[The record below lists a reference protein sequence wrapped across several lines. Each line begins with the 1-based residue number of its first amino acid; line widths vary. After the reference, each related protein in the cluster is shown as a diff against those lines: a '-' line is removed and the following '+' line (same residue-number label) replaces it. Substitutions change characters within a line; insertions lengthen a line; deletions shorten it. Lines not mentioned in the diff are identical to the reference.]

1 MSDWSDL
8 TTRLPKL
15 LHNLE
20 AEMTLH
26 WWKQSRATC
35 EEMIERIKGV
45 VSCSYEM
52 ERKETQAKYERIGWV
67 VHNLKDA
74 DVVTRP
80 GVCGYCG
87 GKAGDH
93 SEACALWSVA

>member
-26 WWKQSRATC
+26 YWKQSRMTC

-45 VSCSYEM
+45 IGCSYDE
-52 ERKETQAKYERIGWV
+52 ERKEMQAKYARNGYEV
-67 VHNLKDA
+67 YQLKEA
-74 DVVTRP
+74 DVVTKP
-80 GVCGYCG
+80 GICGYCG
-87 GKAGDH
+87 GRSGDH
-93 SEACALWSVA
+93 FEGCALWCPA

>member
-26 WWKQSRATC
+26 YWKQSRMTC

-45 VSCSYEM
+45 IGCSYDE
-52 ERKETQAKYERIGWV
+52 ERKEMQAKYARAGWV
-67 VHNLKDA
+67 VHDLKEHTA
-74 DVVTRP
+74 VVRD
-80 GVCGYCG
+80 GVCVYCG
-87 GKAGDH
+87 AKAGDH
-93 SEACALWSVA
+93 FEGCALWCPA